1 MATGDVSTVCGGAR
15 VIWRRESEAATN
27 DDGMRVFVCVCAVV
41 MPTACNEAGVS

>member
-27 DDGMRVFVCVCAVV
+27 EDGMRVFVCVCAVV
-41 MPTACNEAGVS
+41 MPTACSEAGVS